1 MDDQNIFRRI
11 DPANRPIQL
20 IMGLCLLAYAFSG
33 PFLPT
38 QGVAWAVI
46 NLLEAVCIYSAV
58 NLYRKMYGR
67 LSPWLY
73 VGIAAAIWCGLML
86 CAFRGWA
93 PAAEPF
99 ALGLGLAQI
108 CVFLFA
114 EHRESR
120 ADPEN
125 KAIQL
130 AAAVC
135 LLSCAPLA
143 PHVYQAGWREIN
155 WPFVVLVIGLIRFFY
170 KPYSR
175 LSPVFYGGVLV
186 AVLALISVS
195 AYFQWPLLRTVDLMT
210 LGLGLAQL
218 GVFLFSRRKREAV

>member
-1 MDDQNIFRRI
+1 MERRMDGMDDQNIFRRI

-20 IMGLCLLAYAFSG
+20 IM
-33 PFLPT
+33 
-38 QGVAWAVI
+38 
-46 NLLEAVCIYSAV
+46 
-58 NLYRKMYGR
+58 
-67 LSPWLY
+67 
-73 VGIAAAIWCGLML
+73 
-86 CAFRGWA
+86 
-93 PAAEPF
+93 
-99 ALGLGLAQI
+99 GLGLAQI

-135 LLSCAPLA
+135 LLACAPLA
-143 PHVYQAGWREIN
+143 PHVYQAEWRGIN
-155 WPFVVLVIGLIRFFY
+155 WPFVVLVIGLSRFFY

-175 LSPVFYGGVLV
+175 LSPVFYGGILV
-186 AVLALISVS
+186 AVLALISVN
-195 AYFQWPLLRTVDLMT
+195 AYFQGPLLRTVDLMT

>member
-1 MDDQNIFRRI
+1 MERRMDGMDDQNIFRRI

-20 IMGLCLLAYAFSG
+20 IM
-33 PFLPT
+33 
-38 QGVAWAVI
+38 
-46 NLLEAVCIYSAV
+46 
-58 NLYRKMYGR
+58 
-67 LSPWLY
+67 
-73 VGIAAAIWCGLML
+73 
-86 CAFRGWA
+86 
-93 PAAEPF
+93 
-99 ALGLGLAQI
+99 GLGLAQI

-135 LLSCAPLA
+135 LLACAPLA
-143 PHVYQAGWREIN
+143 PHVYQAGWRVIN

-186 AVLALISVS
+186 AVLALISVN
-195 AYFQWPLLRTVDLMT
+195 AYFQGPLLRTVDLLT

>member
-1 MDDQNIFRRI
+1 MERRMDGMDDQNIFRRI

-38 QGVAWAVI
+38 QGVGWAVI

-58 NLYRKMYGR
+58 DLYRKMYGR

-86 CAFRGWA
+86 CACQGWA

-135 LLSCAPLA
+135 LLACAPLA

-155 WPFVVLVIGLIRFFY
+155 WPFVVLV
-170 KPYSR
+170 
-175 LSPVFYGGVLV
+175 
-186 AVLALISVS
+186 AVLALISVN
-195 AYFQWPLLRTVDLMT
+195 AYFQGPLLRTVDLLT
-210 LGLGLAQL
+210 LSLGLAQL
-218 GVFLFSRRKREAV
+218 GVFLFSRWKREAV

>member
-1 MDDQNIFRRI
+1 MERRMDGMDDQNIFRRI

-38 QGVAWAVI
+38 QGVGWAVI

-58 NLYRKMYGR
+58 DLYRKMYGR

-86 CAFRGWA
+86 CACQGWA

-135 LLSCAPLA
+135 LLACAPLA

-155 WPFVVLVIGLIRFFY
+155 WPFVVLV
-170 KPYSR
+170 
-175 LSPVFYGGVLV
+175 
-186 AVLALISVS
+186 AVLALISVN
-195 AYFQWPLLRTVDLMT
+195 AYFQGPLLRTVDLMT

>member
-93 PAAEPF
+93 PAAEPCPG
-99 ALGLGLAQI
+99 AGSGANLCVPVCRTPGKPGGSGEQGDPAGRGGLPPVL
-108 CVFLFA
+108 C
-114 EHRESR
+114 
-120 ADPEN
+120 
-125 KAIQL
+125 
-130 AAAVC
+130 AAGAPC
-135 LLSCAPLA
+135 LS
-143 PHVYQAGWREIN
+143 
-155 WPFVVLVIGLIRFFY
+155 
-170 KPYSR
+170 S
-175 LSPVFYGGVLV
+175 GVE
-186 AVLALISVS
+186 
-195 AYFQWPLLRTVDLMT
+195 RD
-210 LGLGLAQL
+210 
-218 GVFLFSRRKREAV
+218 

>member
-1 MDDQNIFRRI
+1 MDEQNIFRRI

-38 QGVAWAVI
+38 QGVAWAVT

-86 CAFRGWA
+86 CA
-93 PAAEPF
+93 
-99 ALGLGLAQI
+99 
-108 CVFLFA
+108 
-114 EHRESR
+114 
-120 ADPEN
+120 
-125 KAIQL
+125 
-130 AAAVC
+130 C
-135 LLSCAPLA
+135 LLACAPLA
-143 PHVYQAGWREIN
+143 PHVYQAGWRGIN

-186 AVLALISVS
+186 AVLALISVN
-195 AYFQWPLLRTVDLMT
+195 AYFQGPLLRTVDLMT